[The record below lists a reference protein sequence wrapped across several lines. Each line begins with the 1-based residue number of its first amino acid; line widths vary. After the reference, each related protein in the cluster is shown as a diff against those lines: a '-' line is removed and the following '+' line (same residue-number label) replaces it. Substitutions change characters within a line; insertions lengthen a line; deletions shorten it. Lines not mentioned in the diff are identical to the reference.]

1 MRELIDLYIAFFKI
15 GGLTFGG
22 GLTML
27 PMLKHELVTQ
37 RGWVTEEEILD
48 YYAVGQCTPG
58 IIAVN
63 VATFVGFKKRGVI
76 GGIFSTLGMI
86 SPSLIIVSILALF
99 LEQFMSNQ
107 TVAHA
112 VGGIKIIVCALMLN
126 TVITMAKKTVKNI
139 TGRCRGRAINLDAAR
154 NCRVPLFDKKDFP
167 DGVGKVENITVD
179 GLSVGHEIR
188 DEAFIVLET
197 NCRDFTV
204 RNYKCTDNE
213 EPVFARIGFAVT
225 PSR

>member
-1 MRELIDLYIAFFKI
+1 MKELLALYAAFFRI

-27 PMLKHELVTQ
+27 PMLKYELVEKNN
-37 RGWVTEEEILD
+37 WVTEEELLD

-63 VATFVGFKKRGVI
+63 VATFVGFKRKGI
-76 GGIFSTLGMI
+76 LGGIFSTLGMV

-112 VGGIKIIVCALMLN
+112 VGGIKIVVCALMLN
-126 TVITMAKKTVKNI
+126 TVVTMVKKTISNKLTVVVCI
-139 TGRCRGRAINLDAAR
+139 IAFLLAMFTP
-154 NCRVPLFDKKDFP
+154 VPTVHIVICAGILGVVLFKA
-167 DGVGKVENITVD
+167 GK
-179 GLSVGHEIR
+179 
-188 DEAFIVLET
+188 LE
-197 NCRDFTV
+197 V
-204 RNYKCTDNE
+204 
-213 EPVFARIGFAVT
+213 
-225 PSR
+225 